1 MKKIIH
7 LAVTFVFGASSATG
21 AAYALAHVAHYN
33 LAIPS
38 SALREQALTCAVLMI
53 GLVTIECLSSK
64 E

>member
-1 MKKIIH
+1 MKEIIH
-7 LAVTFVFGASSATG
+7 LAVTFAFGVSSAAV

-38 SALREQALTCAVLMI
+38 TTLREQALTCAVLMI

>member
-1 MKKIIH
+1 MKGIIH
-7 LAVTFVFGASSATG
+7 LAVTFVFGVSSA
-21 AAYALAHVAHYN
+21 AVVAYALAHVAHYN